1 VPQEVQLFGG
11 SIGENIAMGAVD
23 RSFERVVAAA
33 KFVGAHDFIQRLPK
47 GYENRLGERGGGLSA
62 GQRQLISIA
71 RAVIRNPRI
80 LVLDE
85 ATSALDAAT
94 EEALFLNLRRASRGR
109 TIVIVTH
116 LDRRSGAVSRR
127 RPHRPG
133 RQARR
138 DRGLDAGPAGAR
150 FRAAPAS
157 GIGLTCCAARSPT
170 ANVTWTSCRTRRV

>member
-1 VPQEVQLFGG
+1 
-11 SIGENIAMGAVD
+11 
-23 RSFERVVAAA
+23 VAAA

-47 GYENRLGERGGGLSA
+47 GYETRLQERGGGLSA

-94 EEALFLNLRRASRGR
+94 EETLLTNLRRASRGR

-116 LDRRSGAVSRR
+116 RVGALAIADRVLCLADGHIVQEGKPGQIAAWTRAQ
-127 RPHRPG
+127 RPPAPG
-133 RQARR
+133 
-138 DRGLDAGPAGAR
+138 L
-150 FRAAPAS
+150 RAHLAP
-157 GIGLTCCAARSPT
+157 
-170 ANVTWTSCRTRRV
+170 V